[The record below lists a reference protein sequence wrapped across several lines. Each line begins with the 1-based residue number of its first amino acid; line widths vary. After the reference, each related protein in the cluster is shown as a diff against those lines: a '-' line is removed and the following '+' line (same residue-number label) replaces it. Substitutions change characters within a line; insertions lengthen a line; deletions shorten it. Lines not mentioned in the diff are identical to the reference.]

1 MCVYAPRHRAGR
13 PKNASEHASIV
24 LAAIP
29 FVGMLI
35 GPVVHNELHPFILGM
50 PFPLGWCTC
59 WVVLTSLIMAIIYA
73 LDPAN
78 REDRR

>member
-1 MCVYAPRHRAGR
+1 MKLIH
-13 PKNASEHASIV
+13 V

-35 GPVVHNELHPFILGM
+35 GPVVHNELRPFILGM
-50 PFPLGWCTC
+50 PFLLGWLTC
-59 WVVLTSLIMAIIYA
+59 WVVLTSVIMAIIYV

-78 REDRR
+78 RGDRR